1 MPKIGILD
9 QLTDSQQAQLLA
21 WLETMSLTEVLEK
34 LNAAPPEGFGI
45 RTYMT
50 SLRRFQARIN
60 REQRAEMLEQQPAAA
75 AAADRMLRAAQDQL
89 LQHVLHLVTTSN
101 SSSAA
106 IGAAAKIIAQQQ
118 DYALSVQELELRQRA
133 LKLAEDRLQL
143 DRQST
148 AAQLILNEARIH
160 HNLATDQIKEA
171 AENILHRPNASEPPA
186 DLNEC
191 NECEGCDKC
200 DPAD

>member
-9 QLTDSQQAQLLA
+9 QLTDSQQAQLIT

-60 REQRAEMLEQQPAAA
+60 REQRAELLEQQPAAA
-75 AAADRMLRAAQDQL
+75 TEADRMLRSAQDQL

-101 SSSAA
+101 SSSSA
-106 IGAAAKIIAQQQ
+106 IGAVAKIIARQQ
-118 DYALSVQELELRQRA
+118 DYGLRLQELELRQRA
-133 LKLAEDRLQL
+133 LKLAEERLQL

-148 AAQLILNEARIH
+148 AAQLILDEARIH

-171 AENILHRPNASEPPA
+171 AQNILNQPAPSGPNDDS
-186 DLNEC
+186 DEC
-191 NECEGCDKC
+191 DDCEGCEKC
-200 DPAD
+200 EPAD